1 MTENTLKLRWYQ
13 YSLRTLLLLVAAVSV
28 VLACL
33 TSCLRPRLEFRKAA
47 GPICEMGGHV
57 KGNPNL
63 GAAGITS
70 VDLSHT
76 PLTDADLGR
85 VKEHLET
92 LPNLKGLWLG
102 YTQITDAGLEHL
114 RRLTEV
120 EWLWLDG
127 THITDAEREHLERLL
142 GARLCRRLQTE
153 VHLHDVSP
161 DDCGAWRPGSSA
173 ADDAQLG
180 HRGKVNLAR
189 E

>member
-1 MTENTLKLRWYQ
+1 MTENTFKRRWHQ

-33 TSCLRPRLEFRKAA
+33 TSYLRPRLEFRKAA
-47 GPICEMGGHV
+47 GPIREMGGHV
-57 KGNPNL
+57 EGDSSL

-70 VDLSHT
+70 VVLSHT

-92 LPNLKGLWLG
+92 LPNLKELWLG
-102 YTQITDAGLEHL
+102 YTQITDAGLVHL

-127 THITDAEREHLERLL
+127 THITDAEREHHERLL

-153 VHLHDVSP
+153 VHLRDVSP
-161 DDCGAWRPGSSA
+161 DDFGAQQPGSSA
-173 ADDAQLG
+173 ADDARLAHQ
-180 HRGKVNLAR
+180 GKVNLAM

>member
-1 MTENTLKLRWYQ
+1 MTENTLKRRWHQ

-57 KGNPNL
+57 EGDP
-63 GAAGITS
+63 GRGIAGITS

-92 LPNLKGLWLG
+92 LPNLKELWLG

-114 RRLTEV
+114 RRFTEV

-127 THITDAEREHLERLL
+127 THVTDAERVRLNRTL
-142 GARLCRRLQTE
+142 GTRLCRRLQTE

-161 DDCGAWRPGSSA
+161 DDCGVRRPGSSA
-173 ADDAQLG
+173 VDDTQLA
-180 HRGKVNLAR
+180 HRGKANLAR